1 MRFNRMNKKLLI
13 LIAIVATMAICTGT
27 PLDAINDAGK
37 VQNIGAI
44 DLRNTNP
51 SAFNSSSFA
60 NDDVMKGKHFTYWDD
75 ANAEALRSEKANSDW
90 ANATTKLFES
100 INDGYGNTSPIE
112 LSEIVAP
119 EVSVEEFIA
128 NLGKKE

>member
-1 MRFNRMNKKLLI
+1 MKKLVLLI
-13 LIAIVATMAICTGT
+13 IAIVATMAICAGT
-27 PLDAINDAGK
+27 PLDAINNAGK
-37 VQNIGAI
+37 VQSVGAI

-51 SAFNSSSFA
+51 VAFNSSSFA
-60 NDDVMKGKHFTYWDD
+60 NDDVMKGKHFTDVDD
-75 ANAEALRSEKANSDW
+75 AAAAALRSEKANSDW

-100 INDGYGNTSPIE
+100 VNDGYGNTSPVE